1 MDQIKIGN
9 FLKQLRK
16 EKGITQEQLAEA
28 LNVSN
33 RTVSRWE
40 TGSNMPDIGI
50 LVDIADYYDI
60 SIPEIIGGERKSEI
74 MKKEE
79 REIAKSMSDYAT
91 TEKEKIFKEMKAQSI
106 MGVCALILYFILHE
120 TGAYMYNDV
129 LAKIMGYCETL
140 VFVTVFLMAA
150 FTTGSL
156 SRVRSKSR
164 KVLALECL
172 PKSIRYIVVAVIA
185 FGVAAILKLALMQ
198 IFGL

>member
-1 MDQIKIGN
+1 MDQIKIGR

-40 TGSNMPDIGI
+40 TGNNMPDISI

-60 SIPEIIGGERKSEI
+60 SIPEIIDGERKSEI

-79 REIAKSMSDYAT
+79 REIARSMSDYAT
-91 TEKEKIFKEMKAQSI
+91 TEKENIFKEMKIQSV
-106 MGVCALILYFILHE
+106 MGVCALTLYLILHE

-129 LAKIMGYCETL
+129 LAKLTGYCETL

-156 SRVRSKSR
+156 SRLRSKTR
-164 KVLALECL
+164 KVLVFECL
-172 PKSIRYIVVAVIA
+172 PKSIRFIVISVIA
-185 FGVAAILKLALMQ
+185 FGGAVLLRLALGQ
-198 IFGL
+198 LFGV

>member
-1 MDQIKIGN
+1 MDQIKIGS

-40 TGSNMPDIGI
+40 TGNNMPDISI
-50 LVDIADYYDI
+50 LVDIADYYNI
-60 SIPEIIGGERKSEI
+60 SIPEIIAGERKSET

-79 REIAKSMSDYAT
+79 REIARSMSDYAT
-91 TEKEKIFKEMKAQSI
+91 TEKENIFKEMKIQSV
-106 MGVCALILYFILHE
+106 MGVCALTLYLILHE

-129 LAKIMGYCETL
+129 LAKLTDYCETL
-140 VFVTVFLMAA
+140 VFVTVFFMAA

-156 SRVRSKSR
+156 SRLRSKSR
-164 KVLALECL
+164 KVLALEGL
-172 PKSIRYIVVAVIA
+172 PKSIRFIVVVVIA
-185 FGVAAILKLALMQ
+185 FSGAALLKLVLVQ
-198 IFGL
+198 LFGL

>member
-1 MDQIKIGN
+1 MDQIKIGS

-40 TGSNMPDIGI
+40 TGNNMPDISI

-60 SIPEIIGGERKSEI
+60 SIPEIIDGERKSEI

-79 REIAKSMSDYAT
+79 REIARSMSDYAT
-91 TEKEKIFKEMKAQSI
+91 TEKENIFKEMKIQSV
-106 MGVCALILYFILHE
+106 MGVCALTLYLILHE

-129 LAKIMGYCETL
+129 LAKLTDYCETL
-140 VFVTVFLMAA
+140 VFVTVFFMAA

-156 SRVRSKSR
+156 SRLRSKSR
-164 KVLALECL
+164 KVLALEGL
-172 PKSIRYIVVAVIA
+172 PKSIRFIVVVVIA
-185 FGVAAILKLALMQ
+185 FSGAALLKLVLVQ
-198 IFGL
+198 LFGL

>member
-1 MDQIKIGN
+1 MDQVKIGS

-50 LVDIADYYDI
+50 LVDIADYYDV

-79 REIAKSMSDYAT
+79 REIARSMSDYAT

-140 VFVTVFLMAA
+140 VFVTVFLMVA

-172 PKSIRYIVVAVIA
+172 PKSIRFIVVAVIA
-185 FGVAAILKLALMQ
+185 FGGAALLKLVLVQ
-198 IFGL
+198 LFGL